1 MKKKIN
7 IITLGCSKNLVD
19 SEVLMGQL
27 KANNVSVTH
36 QSDEKANI
44 IIINTCGFIEDAK
57 QESIDTIFQFVEAKK
72 NGIIEK
78 VFVMGCL
85 SERYK
90 STLKNEIPEVDGF
103 FGVNELPEI
112 IDAIGAKYNKGQ
124 IENRIITTPSHYAY
138 LKISEGCD
146 RKCSFCAIPLIRGKH
161 ISKPIEVIVSE
172 AKSLVSKGVKELIL
186 IAQDL
191 TYYGVDIYKKQKL
204 AQLIIE
210 LEKIQGVEWIRLHYT
225 YPASFPD
232 DVLDVISKSTKVCSY
247 IDIPLQHISDNIL
260 KSMKRGITA
269 DGTRKLIDKI
279 RRKIPKIAIRTT
291 MMVGYPGETDKDFSE
306 LIDFI
311 QKYKFERLGVFTYS
325 AEEDTFA
332 DILNDD
338 VPKLLKKQRADKIME
353 IQEKISFE
361 LNNQKV
367 GKTFKVLIDR
377 EEGNYY
383 IGRTEFDSP
392 EVDNEV
398 LVEKD
403 DIEIIPGNFYFVKI
417 IKADYFDLYGQI
429 ENRK

>member
-1 MKKKIN
+1 MKNKIN

-232 DVLDVISKSTKVCSY
+232 DVLDVISKSTKVCNY

-311 QKYKFERLGVFTYS
+311 EKYKFERLGVFTYS

-332 DILNDD
+332 DTLNDD

>member
-1 MKKKIN
+1 MNNKIN

-27 KANNVSVTH
+27 KANNVSVSH

-72 NGIIEK
+72 SGIVEK

-90 STLKNEIPEVDGF
+90 STLKKEIPEVDGF

-112 IDAIGAKYNKGQ
+112 IDTIGAEYKNDQ

-172 AKSLVSKGVKELIL
+172 AKNLAAKGVKELIL

-191 TYYGVDIYKKQKL
+191 TYYGIDIYKKQKL

-232 DVLDVISKSTKVCSY
+232 DVLDVIAKSSKVCNY
-247 IDIPLQHISDNIL
+247 IDIPLQHISDTIL
-260 KSMKRGITA
+260 KSMKRNISAKETK
-269 DGTRKLIDKI
+269 KLIEKI
-279 RRKIPKIAIRTT
+279 RLKIPNVVIRTT
-291 MMVGYPGETDKDFSE
+291 MMLGYPGETDENFNELSDFVQE
-306 LIDFI
+306 
-311 QKYKFERLGVFTYS
+311 YKFDRLGVFTYS

-332 DILNDD
+332 DTLNDD
-338 VPKLLKKQRADKIME
+338 VSQSLKQQRADEIMG
-353 IQEKISFE
+353 IQEKISLE
-361 LNNQKV
+361 LNNQKI
-367 GKTFKVLIDR
+367 GKIFKVLIDR
-377 EEGNYY
+377 EEGDYF

-398 LVEKD
+398 LIKKD
-403 DIEIIPGNFYFVKI
+403 YSVIIPGNFYYVKI
-417 IKADYFDLYGQI
+417 IKADFFDLFGKI
-429 ENRK
+429 EN

>member
-1 MKKKIN
+1 
-7 IITLGCSKNLVD
+7 
-19 SEVLMGQL
+19 
-27 KANNVSVTH
+27 
-36 QSDEKANI
+36 
-44 IIINTCGFIEDAK
+44 
-57 QESIDTIFQFVEAKK
+57 
-72 NGIIEK
+72 
-78 VFVMGCL
+78 MGCL

-90 STLKNEIPEVDGF
+90 RTLKNEMPEVDGF

-210 LEKIQGVEWIRLHYT
+210 LEKIQGIEWIRLHYT

-291 MMVGYPGETDKDFSE
+291 MMVGYPRETDKDFSE

-367 GKTFKVLIDR
+367 GKIFKVLIDR

-398 LVEKD
+398 LVKKD
-403 DIEIIPGNFYFVKI
+403 DFEIIPGNFYFVKI

>member
-1 MKKKIN
+1 MKNKIN

-27 KANNVSVTH
+27 KANNVSVSH

-72 NGIIEK
+72 SGIVEK

-112 IDAIGAKYNKGQ
+112 IDAIGAKYKKGQ
-124 IENRIITTPSHYAY
+124 VENRIITTPSHYAY

-172 AKSLVSKGVKELIL
+172 AKNLAEKGVKEIIL

-232 DVLDVISKSTKVCSY
+232 DVLDVIAKSSKVCNY

-260 KSMKRGITA
+260 KSMKRNISGDETK
-269 DGTRKLIDKI
+269 KLIDKI
-279 RRKIPKIAIRTT
+279 RVKIPNVVIRTT
-291 MMVGYPGETDKDFSE
+291 MMLGYPGETDENFNELSDFVQE
-306 LIDFI
+306 
-311 QKYKFERLGVFTYS
+311 YKFDRLGVFTYS

-332 DILNDD
+332 DTLNDD
-338 VPKLLKKQRADKIME
+338 VPQSLKQQRADEIME
-353 IQEKISFE
+353 IQEKISLE
-361 LNNQKV
+361 LNNQKI
-367 GKTFKVLIDR
+367 GKTLKF
-377 EEGNYY
+377 
-383 IGRTEFDSP
+383 
-392 EVDNEV
+392 
-398 LVEKD
+398 
-403 DIEIIPGNFYFVKI
+403 
-417 IKADYFDLYGQI
+417 
-429 ENRK
+429 

>member
-36 QSDEKANI
+36 QSDENANI

-332 DILNDD
+332 DTLNDD

-367 GKTFKVLIDR
+367 GKIFKVLIDR

-398 LVEKD
+398 LVKKD
-403 DIEIIPGNFYFVKI
+403 DFEIIPGNFYFVKI

>member
-36 QSDEKANI
+36 QSDENANI

-232 DVLDVISKSTKVCSY
+232 DVLDVISKSTKVCNY

-291 MMVGYPGETDKDFSE
+291 MMVGYPRETDKDFSE

-367 GKTFKVLIDR
+367 GKIFKVLIDR

-398 LVEKD
+398 LVKKD
-403 DIEIIPGNFYFVKI
+403 DFEIIPGNFYFVKI

>member
-36 QSDEKANI
+36 QSDENANI

-291 MMVGYPGETDKDFSE
+291 MMVGYPRETDKDFSE

-367 GKTFKVLIDR
+367 GKIFKVLIDR

-398 LVEKD
+398 LVKKD

>member
-1 MKKKIN
+1 MKNKIN

-232 DVLDVISKSTKVCSY
+232 DVLDVISKSTKVCNY

-291 MMVGYPGETDKDFSE
+291 MMVGYPRETDKDFSE

-311 QKYKFERLGVFTYS
+311 EKYKFERLGVFTYS

-332 DILNDD
+332 DTLNDD

>member
-1 MKKKIN
+1 MKNKIN

-36 QSDEKANI
+36 QSDENANI

-232 DVLDVISKSTKVCSY
+232 DVLDVISKSTKVCNY

-311 QKYKFERLGVFTYS
+311 EKYKFERLGVFTYS

-332 DILNDD
+332 DTLNDD

>member
-36 QSDEKANI
+36 QSDENANI

-291 MMVGYPGETDKDFSE
+291 MMVGYPRETDKDFSE

-367 GKTFKVLIDR
+367 GKIFKVLIDR

-398 LVEKD
+398 LVKKD
-403 DIEIIPGNFYFVKI
+403 DFEIIPGNFYFVKI